1 MTSVIAVPAFTA
13 VRVASAY
20 FPGMFTDIPLL
31 NRAWYTLEGNPVATF
46 AVSVLETSRDFSM
59 R

>member
-1 MTSVIAVPAFTA
+1 MIAVPAFTA

-31 NRAWYTLEGNPVATF
+31 DRAWYTLEGNPVATF
-46 AVSVLETSRDFSM
+46 AVAVLETSRDFSM